1 MTVSKRAARPAP
13 SPARNADGIP
23 PGARRRTG
31 SPGQA
36 LAACGFGALLLALL
50 SPPDL
55 PAAAERFGDGPL
67 AEQVR
72 EAAGRWDEVVD
83 SLDLTLARRVLRG
96 ATQWL
101 IQGQWPQINAHAE
114 SPAAPH
120 SKSKGE
126 VPGF

>member
-1 MTVSKRAARPAP
+1 MDVSERPARPAQ
-13 SPARNADGIP
+13 SPASNADGIP

-36 LAACGFGALLLALL
+36 LAACAFGALALALL

-55 PAAAERFGDGPL
+55 PSAVERFGDGPV
-67 AEQVR
+67 AEQIR
-72 EAAGRWDEVVD
+72 EAAGRWDGVV
-83 SLDLTLARRVLRG
+83 SRLDLTLARRVLHG

-126 VPGF
+126 VSGF